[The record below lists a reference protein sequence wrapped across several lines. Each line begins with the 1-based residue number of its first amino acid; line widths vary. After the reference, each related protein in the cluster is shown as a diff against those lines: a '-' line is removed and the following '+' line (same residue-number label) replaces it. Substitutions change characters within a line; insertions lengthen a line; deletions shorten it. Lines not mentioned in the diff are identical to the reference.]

1 MLRYKY
7 DIGIGIMVTI
17 MNKFEILS
25 VALCYIEEN
34 LITGVTPEMCAEKC
48 CYSLSNL
55 QKMFRC
61 ALHIGISDYISR
73 RKLSLAAKDLIDTDD
88 SVLDIAMKYGYNSHE
103 VFTRAFMRLWGV
115 NPSKFRRNRKFTEIF
130 PKLDAATHVTDEE
143 GVVIMFSKRKFDV
156 SHLYE
161 FIKSR
166 TGKYVICFDMVHLMY
181 INDTFGSAAGD
192 MAIAECLRR
201 IDEYSD
207 ESLLPIRIGGDEFVL
222 ITEFDNE
229 SDAVAAAE
237 KILAHNG
244 ETVKYGESEFEV
256 SMRAGYVVIPKG
268 NLRYNQLFND
278 CVIAGRG

>member
-1 MLRYKY
+1 
-7 DIGIGIMVTI
+7 

-25 VALCYIEEN
+25 VALGFIEEN
-34 LITGVTPEMCAEKC
+34 LLSGVTPELCAEKC

-61 ALHIGISDYISR
+61 AFHIGISDYISR
-73 RKLSLAAKDLIDTDD
+73 RKLSLAAKDLIESEN
-88 SVLDIAMKYGYNSHE
+88 SVLDIALKYGYNSHE

-115 NPSKFRRNRKFTEIF
+115 TPSKFRKNSRFSEIF
-130 PKLDAATHVTDEE
+130 PKLDIAAQVADEE
-143 GVVIMFSKRKFDV
+143 GTVIMFSKRKFDV

-166 TGKYVICFDMVHLMY
+166 GGKYVVCFDMVHLMY

-192 MAIAECLRR
+192 IAIAECLRR

-207 ESLLPIRIGGDEFVL
+207 ESMLPIRIGGDEFVL
-222 ITEFDNE
+222 ITELDNE
-229 SDAVAAAE
+229 ADARAAAE

-244 ETVKYGESEFEV
+244 ETVKSGSHEFEV
-256 SMRAGYVVIPKG
+256 SMRAGFVVIPKG
-268 NLRYNQLFND
+268 NLRYNDLFAS
-278 CVIAGRG
+278 CVIAGRDNG

>member
-1 MLRYKY
+1 
-7 DIGIGIMVTI
+7 

-25 VALCYIEEN
+25 VALGYIEEN
-34 LITGVTPEMCAEKC
+34 LLTGVTPEQCAEKC

-55 QKMFRC
+55 QKMFSV

-73 RKLSLAAKDLIDTDD
+73 RKLSLAARDLIDTED

-103 VFTRAFMRLWGV
+103 VFTRAFMRLWGIT
-115 NPSKFRRNRKFTEIF
+115 PSKFRKNRKFTEIF
-130 PKLDAATHVTDEE
+130 PKLDEATEVTDKE
-143 GVVIMFSKRKFDV
+143 GAVIMYSKRTFDV
-156 SHLYE
+156 SHLYD

-166 TGKYVICFDMVHLMY
+166 SGKYAICFDMVRLMY

-192 MAIAECLRR
+192 IAIAECLRR

-207 ESLLPIRIGGDEFVL
+207 ENMLPIRIGGDEFVL

-229 SDAVAAAE
+229 ENAKAAAD

-244 ETVKYGESEFEV
+244 KTVKSGEHEFEV
-256 SMRAGYVVIPKG
+256 SLRAGYVVIPQG

-278 CVIAGRG
+278 CIIAGRGE